1 MDIFSI
7 DLIKINYYA
16 LDKKS
21 CIQEMAEFLFEKGVI
36 TSLDAFLEA
45 IFERE
50 NLMSTGIGRGIVIPH
65 ARSSVVSKLKIALYT
80 LENELEYKSIDG
92 EPVKIIFMIAV
103 PESMKQEYMKVLSL
117 ISNFCKEEENREKL
131 IHSKSEK
138 ETMEILQQGIEN
150 EI

>member
-36 TSLDAFLEA
+36 TSLDTFLEA

-50 NLMSTGIGRGIVIPH
+50 NLMSTGIGRGVAIPH
-65 ARSSVVSKLKIALYT
+65 ARSSVVTKLKIALYT
-80 LENELEYKSIDG
+80 LENELEYNSIDG

-117 ISNFCKEEENREKL
+117 ISNFCKEEENRKKL
-131 IHSKSEK
+131 INSKSEK
-138 ETMEILQQGIEN
+138 EAMEILQQRIEN

>member
-7 DLIKINYYA
+7 DLIKINYFA

-50 NLMSTGIGRGIVIPH
+50 NLMSTGIGRGVAIPH
-65 ARSSVVSKLKIALYT
+65 ARSSVVTKLKIALYT
-80 LENELEYKSIDG
+80 LENELEYNSIDG

-117 ISNFCKEEENREKL
+117 ISNFCKEEENRNKL

-138 ETMEILQQGIEN
+138 EAMEILQQRIEN

>member
-7 DLIKINYYA
+7 DLIKINYFA

-21 CIQEMAEFLFEKGVI
+21 CIQEMAEFLFKKGVI

-50 NLMSTGIGRGIVIPH
+50 NLMSTGIGRGVAIPH
-65 ARSSVVSKLKIALYT
+65 ARSSVVTKLKIALYT
-80 LENELEYKSIDG
+80 LENELEYNSIDG

-117 ISNFCKEEENREKL
+117 ISNFCKEEENRKKL

-138 ETMEILQQGIEN
+138 EAMEILQQRIEN